1 MQAFLRKVY
10 LYRFLDGFNLISGIF
25 ALYFAS
31 KGLNSF
37 EISILIAIWSITSLA
52 LEIPLG
58 ALADKYP
65 RKYLLIVAQI
75 LGAVGLVVWLID
87 SFAFYALG
95 FCLWGAKNALQS
107 GTTEAFLYD
116 ELKDYKKEDYFQSS
130 FGKSGS
136 YYWLGVMLSAIFGG
150 LIAQYNFVIAI
161 ILGVVTRLLAA
172 LIISTVKTV
181 APQKSTNESR
191 YLQILKEAFREIK
204 HNKKL
209 FLILLF
215 ICLTFPVYGAA
226 EEFLNLLFN
235 SYQIDIWII
244 GLMVGL
250 IYGIIAVANY
260 SLVIFDKLKIK
271 NLENWLL
278 IISGVLFLIV
288 GSIKSILFLPLIFI
302 AIYFL
307 SVAGAKYDVDFQ
319 HAIESSERATVSSL
333 KSFCWEIFYLLFV
346 LFFGFISSKFGLNSV
361 VLIMGGLTVLLTVF
375 LGRKAPTV
383 IKV

>member
-31 KGLNSF
+31 KGLSPF
-37 EISILIAIWSITSLA
+37 QISVLIAIWSITSLA

-58 ALADKYP
+58 AIADKYP
-65 RKYLLIVAQI
+65 RKYLLMVAQV
-75 LGAVGLVVWLID
+75 LGAVGLAAWLVD

-107 GTTEAFLYD
+107 GTLEAFLFD
-116 ELKDYKKEDYFQSS
+116 ELKDYKKEDHFQSS

-136 YYWLGVMLSAIFGG
+136 YYWIGVMLSAIFGG
-150 LIAQYNFVIAI
+150 LIAQFNFVIAI
-161 ILGVVTRLLAA
+161 ILGVITRFLGA

-181 APQKSTNESR
+181 RPQKSTNESK
-191 YLQILKEAFREIK
+191 YLQILKKAFMEIK
-204 HNKKL
+204 HNQKL
-209 FLILLF
+209 LLILLF

-226 EEFLNLLFN
+226 EEFLNLLFK

-244 GLMVGL
+244 GLMLGL

-260 SLVIFDKLKIK
+260 SLVFFDKLKVQD
-271 NLENWLL
+271 LENWLL
-278 IISGVLFLIV
+278 IISGILFFIV
-288 GSIKSILFLPLIFI
+288 GIAKSILFLPLIFP
-302 AIYFL
+302 AIYLL

-319 HAIESSERATVSSL
+319 HAIKSSERATVSSL

-361 VLIMGGLTVLLTVF
+361 VLILGGLTVLLTVL
-375 LGRKAPTV
+375 LGKKV
-383 IKV
+383 ITILKV